1 VHGVRVN
8 IVAPGP
14 ADTEPGLPG
23 AAVPGVRHLRLA
35 DHDRVSRLD
44 PLHRRVVVTGD
55 EIGVAV

>member
-23 AAVPGVRHLRLA
+23 AAVPESGTCVLPITIASAALTR
-35 DHDRVSRLD
+35 ST
-44 PLHRRVVVTGD
+44 PRVVVIGD